1 MAAGQGGA
9 GSQLHR
15 LKPVLAPAV
24 CWAARPDG
32 RTRRRQCRTRR
43 AENTR
48 ISGAP
53 PNWAASNCYARYVE
67 QRFAPH
73 VHSSFALVII
83 EQGAQRFRHRGGE
96 HLAPLGSM
104 VLINP
109 DEVHTGSKAHDAGWL
124 YRGYYPEMEQIDGIL
139 DELEIH
145 HGGVPRFAAA
155 VIHDQPLARA
165 FVHLHRLLAEHA
177 GSLETQ
183 TRWRETMLALFRR
196 HARLPEAPKAG
207 QEPLAGGPRPRTA
220 GGAVARSAFA
230 GGTGGGGQS
239 VPFHF
244 ARSSVAPPACRPTPG
259 STGAAWSRPGHAQER
274 PGAAGGGPELG
285 FADQS
290 HLGRQFK
297 QAYGVA
303 PGEYRSACA
312 RSS

>member
-1 MAAGQGGA
+1 MPDETSGEHTHFWRAAELGGVEL
-9 GSQLHR
+9 LH
-15 LKPVLAPAV
+15 
-24 CWAARPDG
+24 
-32 RTRRRQCRTRR
+32 
-43 AENTR
+43 
-48 ISGAP
+48 
-53 PNWAASNCYARYVE
+53 ARYVE

-145 HGGVPRFAAA
+145 HGGVPRFADS

-183 TRWRETMLALFRR
+183 TRWRETVLALFRR

-207 QEPLAGGPRPRTA
+207 QEPLA
-220 GGAVARSAFA
+220 VA
-230 GGTGGGGQS
+230 
-239 VPFHF
+239 
-244 ARSSVAPPACRPTPG
+244 
-259 STGAAWSRPGHAQER
+259 
-274 PGAAGGGPELG
+274 
-285 FADQS
+285 
-290 HLGRQFK
+290 
-297 QAYGVA
+297 
-303 PGEYRSACA
+303 
-312 RSS
+312 

>member
-1 MAAGQGGA
+1 MLGGPSGRANEETAVPDETSGEHTHFWRAAELGGVEL
-9 GSQLHR
+9 LH
-15 LKPVLAPAV
+15 
-24 CWAARPDG
+24 
-32 RTRRRQCRTRR
+32 
-43 AENTR
+43 
-48 ISGAP
+48 
-53 PNWAASNCYARYVE
+53 ARYVE

-145 HGGVPRFAAA
+145 HGGVPRFADS

-183 TRWRETMLALFRR
+183 TRWRETVLALFRR

-207 QEPLAGGPRPRTA
+207 QEPLAVVRARELLAARLLDPPSLEELA
-220 GGAVARSAFA
+220 AVVNLS
-230 GGTGGGGQS
+230 
-239 VPFHF
+239 PFHF
-244 ARSSVAPPACRPTPG
+244 ARVFRRATGMPPHAWLRQRRLEQARALLKSGRAPLEVAL
-259 STGAAWSRPGHAQER
+259 
-274 PGAAGGGPELG
+274 ELG

-312 RSS
+312 GSSLTTYE

>member
-1 MAAGQGGA
+1 MPDETSGEHTHFWRAAELGGVEL
-9 GSQLHR
+9 LH
-15 LKPVLAPAV
+15 
-24 CWAARPDG
+24 
-32 RTRRRQCRTRR
+32 
-43 AENTR
+43 
-48 ISGAP
+48 
-53 PNWAASNCYARYVE
+53 ARYVE

-145 HGGVPRFAAA
+145 HGGVPRFADS

-207 QEPLAGGPRPRTA
+207 QEPLA
-220 GGAVARSAFA
+220 VAR
-230 GGTGGGGQS
+230 
-239 VPFHF
+239 
-244 ARSSVAPPACRPTPG
+244 
-259 STGAAWSRPGHAQER
+259 
-274 PGAAGGGPELG
+274 
-285 FADQS
+285 
-290 HLGRQFK
+290 
-297 QAYGVA
+297 
-303 PGEYRSACA
+303 
-312 RSS
+312 